1 MKWLFGLLL
10 PVILLIGCSSQSG
23 QKEPAE
29 EVSGE
34 MNEQQVELAVNPVQ
48 TDQQIEFQMS
58 LKNKSGS
65 PIDFTFSSGQKFELT
80 VHDQHN
86 KELYRYSK
94 DRMFTQ
100 AFQTVTLMPNETYDF
115 SDVWKNVPGP
125 GTYTVTVTFLGKSD
139 QIGKRLKTVKTF
151 EVK

>member
-34 MNEQQVELAVNPVQ
+34 MNEQQAELAVNPVQ

-58 LKNKSGS
+58 LKIRAAARSISHSAQGRNS
-65 PIDFTFSSGQKFELT
+65 
-80 VHDQHN
+80 N
-86 KELYRYSK
+86 
-94 DRMFTQ
+94 
-100 AFQTVTLMPNETYDF
+100 
-115 SDVWKNVPGP
+115 
-125 GTYTVTVTFLGKSD
+125 
-139 QIGKRLKTVKTF
+139 
-151 EVK
+151 

>member
-23 QKEPAE
+23 QKEPTE

-34 MNEQQVELAVNPVQ
+34 MNEQQAELAVNPVQ

-58 LKNKSGS
+58 LKNKSES

-80 VHDQHN
+80 VHDQ
-86 KELYRYSK
+86 
-94 DRMFTQ
+94 DR
-100 AFQTVTLMPNETYDF
+100 
-115 SDVWKNVPGP
+115 
-125 GTYTVTVTFLGKSD
+125 KS
-139 QIGKRLKTVKTF
+139 V
-151 EVK
+151 V

>member
-34 MNEQQVELAVNPVQ
+34 MNEQQAELAVNPVQ

-80 VHDQHN
+80 VH
-86 KELYRYSK
+86 R
-94 DRMFTQ
+94 
-100 AFQTVTLMPNETYDF
+100 A
-115 SDVWKNVPGP
+115 
-125 GTYTVTVTFLGKSD
+125 
-139 QIGKRLKTVKTF
+139 
-151 EVK
+151 

>member
-34 MNEQQVELAVNPVQ
+34 MNEQQAELAVNPVQ

-58 LKNKSGS
+58 LKTKAAARSIS
-65 PIDFTFSSGQKFELT
+65 HS
-80 VHDQHN
+80 
-86 KELYRYSK
+86 
-94 DRMFTQ
+94 
-100 AFQTVTLMPNETYDF
+100 A
-115 SDVWKNVPGP
+115 
-125 GTYTVTVTFLGKSD
+125 LGRNSN
-139 QIGKRLKTVKTF
+139 
-151 EVK
+151 

>member
-34 MNEQQVELAVNPVQ
+34 MNEQQAELAVNPVQ

-58 LKNKSGS
+58 LKNKSES

-80 VHDQHN
+80 VHDQHH

-94 DRMFTQ
+94 DKMFTQ

-115 SDVWKNVPGP
+115 SDVWKKRARSGNIHGDGDVFREVRSDRKK
-125 GTYTVTVTFLGKSD
+125 TENGKN
-139 QIGKRLKTVKTF
+139 I
-151 EVK
+151 